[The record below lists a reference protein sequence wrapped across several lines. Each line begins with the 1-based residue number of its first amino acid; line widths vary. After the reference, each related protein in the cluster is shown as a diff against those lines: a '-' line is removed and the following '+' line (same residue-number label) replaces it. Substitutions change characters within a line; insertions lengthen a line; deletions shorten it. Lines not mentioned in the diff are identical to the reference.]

1 MGVVS
6 QATVSQATVSQA
18 TLMQV
23 KRRAVS
29 RLTELGLTVSMV
41 ERVVRRAD
49 AEASICTEF
58 DPPIIAGLTRWGR
71 ATRFLRE
78 ELVPLGWTY
87 DNPRLLA
94 RTIHPGGEFAIVVAT
109 GDQQTGIAGGM
120 PPTTKHRKGD
130 ATVEAVQVNGQIAF
144 DFGSSWELD
153 GVDDGL
159 LTWLLLFYV
168 DENEFRS
175 ELSLPNQ
182 IQDGWITGWAERI
195 ILPAF
200 PRAAE
205 PLFDYPAGPDAD
217 GPDGPGGEQVVVDVS
232 RR

>member
-1 MGVVS
+1 
-6 QATVSQATVSQA
+6 
-18 TLMQV
+18 MQI

-94 RTIHPGGEFAIVVAT
+94 RTIHPRGEFAIVVAT
-109 GDQQTGIAGGM
+109 GDQQTGVADGI

-130 ATVEAVQVNGQIAF
+130 ATVEAVEINGQLAF
-144 DFGSSWELD
+144 DFGSSWEP
-153 GVDDGL
+153 GPVDDGL
-159 LTWLLLFYV
+159 LTWFLLFYV
-168 DENEFRS
+168 DEHEFRA
-175 ELSLPNQ
+175 ELSLPNE

-195 ILPAF
+195 ILPPF
-200 PRAAE
+200 PRAVE
-205 PLFDYPAGPDAD
+205 PLFDYPGGADGSDDAD
-217 GPDGPGGEQVVVDVS
+217 GSVVVEVS

>member
-1 MGVVS
+1 MA
-6 QATVSQATVSQA
+6 QAEMTQAEVTQA
-18 TLMQV
+18 R
-23 KRRAVS
+23 RRAVS
-29 RLTELGLTVSMV
+29 RLAELGLTVSMV

-49 AEASICTEF
+49 AEASICTEL

-78 ELVPLGWTY
+78 ELIPLGWTY

-109 GDQQTGIAGGM
+109 GDEQTGLAGEL

-130 ATVEAVQVNGQIAF
+130 ATVQAVEINGQLAF
-144 DFGSSWELD
+144 DFGSSWEPREA
-153 GVDDGL
+153 DDEL
-159 LTWLLLFYV
+159 LTWFLLFYI
-168 DENEFRS
+168 DEHEFRA

-182 IQDGWITGWAERI
+182 IQDGWITGWAERV
-195 ILPAF
+195 ILPPF

-205 PLFDYPAGPDAD
+205 PLFDYPGRGPH
-217 GPDGPGGEQVVVDVS
+217 GPSGSPGSDDSEGGEQVVVEVS

>member
-1 MGVVS
+1 VGS
-6 QATVSQATVSQA
+6 LTQAESRQA
-18 TLMQV
+18 
-23 KRRAVS
+23 KRRAVG
-29 RLTELGLTVSMV
+29 RLAELGLTVSMV

-49 AEASICTEF
+49 AEASICTEL

-78 ELVPLGWTY
+78 ELIPLGWTY

-109 GDQQTGIAGGM
+109 GDERTGLAGEL

-130 ATVEAVQVNGQIAF
+130 ATVQAVEINGQLAF
-144 DFGSSWELD
+144 DFGSSWEPREA
-153 GVDDGL
+153 DDDL

-168 DENEFRS
+168 DEHEFRA

-182 IQDGWITGWAERI
+182 IQDGWITGWAERV
-195 ILPAF
+195 ILPPF

-205 PLFDYPAGPDAD
+205 PLFDYPGGRAPGRSGSSDSE
-217 GPDGPGGEQVVVDVS
+217 GGEQVVVEVS